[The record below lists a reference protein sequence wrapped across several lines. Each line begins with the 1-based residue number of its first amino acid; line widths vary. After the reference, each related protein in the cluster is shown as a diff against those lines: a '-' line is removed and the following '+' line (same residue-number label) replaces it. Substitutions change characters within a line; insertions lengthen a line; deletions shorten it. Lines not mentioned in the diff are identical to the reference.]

1 MGTPPVPRG
10 QREVLL
16 SSSAALGRS
25 RQSLPR
31 QTLVEAAYRAVRAA
45 IVDGRFPPGR
55 KLVVRALAEELGL
68 SQTPLKAALA
78 ALERE
83 GFVIAITDRGYFVP
97 RIDGEDLRQIYEL
110 REVVDGIAA
119 RNAAHSDG
127 RLELVGVLRDLLAQ
141 QHRCVEL
148 GDLRRYSDLDVLF
161 HSAIWQACGNPR
173 LTQIAENLLGQLRIG
188 SGTTAQIPGRLRGAL
203 REHASILDAIEQSDS
218 AAAEKHTRTHVRRA
232 RNVLEKV
239 LASPAQ

>member
-1 MGTPPVPRG
+1 M
-10 QREVLL
+10 L
-16 SSSAALGRS
+16 SSAAHERS
-25 RQSLPR
+25 LRSLPR
-31 QTLVEAAYRAVRAA
+31 QTLVEAAYRAVRTA
-45 IVDGRFPPGR
+45 IVDGRFPPGQ
-55 KLVVRALAEELGL
+55 KLVVRALAEELRL

-83 GFVIAITDRGYFVP
+83 GFVIAIPDRGYFVP

-127 RLELVGVLRDLLAQ
+127 RLELVGILRDLLAQ

-173 LTQIAENLLGQLRIG
+173 LIQIAENLLGQLRIG
-188 SGTTAQIPGRLRGAL
+188 SGTTAQNPGRIRGAL
-203 REHASILDAIEQSDS
+203 REHASILDALARSDP

-232 RNVLEKV
+232 RNVLDKV
-239 LASPAQ
+239 QAPDTE